1 MKDEIF
7 IPGSDIVIAQSMKP
21 ETTVCMCCGKTFSI
35 EPICEQPLCNKC
47 YPVAVK
53 MLFSGIYDDMTA
65 KELRNAVRNK
75 VLEAENETG
84 K

>member
-7 IPGSDIVIAQSMKP
+7 IPGTSIVIAQSMKP
-21 ETTVCMCCGKTFSI
+21 KTMICMCCSKTFPI
-35 EPICEQPLCNKC
+35 EPLCEQPLCNKC

-53 MLFSGIYDDMTA
+53 MLFSGIYDDLTA
-65 KELRNAVRNK
+65 KEFRNAVRNE
-75 VLEAENETG
+75 VLGTVNETG